1 MSLFRGLFVRPDAT
15 RGTTPVEARKSL
27 AGMFHRLAAGG
38 PRAGLLAPAQVVG
51 TAGWTYSVPAVPML
65 LARGAADG
73 VVLAGND
80 GALPVPTDPA
90 PATGSRID
98 IVYAIHHDVD
108 QADVDSAMVVAVA
121 IGIPSGTPVAPSI
134 PAGAME
140 LARATVPST
149 ASNTLGATISQTAP
163 YTGLAGA
170 DIVAPFGLSA
180 FATRIPDPPDGL
192 RVYSTTEAVT
202 YVRSGGTWV
211 PAFRAVRPFADVI
224 AEAPQSMANGTET
237 EMTYASAVE
246 NVGGMWSDAVGV
258 RGRLTASVAG
268 IYEVTYTSSFAAPST
283 AAGSR
288 IVVVR
293 KNGAT
298 HRSWAPNSIVSGQ
311 AASEVYTF
319 PMRLAAGDYISVNQY
334 QSSGAAL
341 NTHNQSYPRLSA
353 VLIG

>member
-1 MSLFRGLFVRPDAT
+1 VSLFRGLFVRPDAT

-51 TAGWTYSVPAVPML
+51 TAGWAYSMPAVPML

-140 LARATVPST
+140 FARATVPST
-149 ASNTLGATISQTAP
+149 ASNTLGATITQTST

-170 DIVAPFGLSA
+170 DIVAPFGLSE
-180 FATRIPDPPDGL
+180 FATRIPDPPEGL
-192 RVYSTTEAVT
+192 RVYSTVDGGV
-202 YVRSGGTWV
+202 YVRVGNNWLGPHRPPTPWTTIPLKTGFTGPLQVARRGDALMFRGTITGSF
-211 PAFRAVRPFADVI
+211 PATNNIVVADAGAIPDGHRPTADTFI
-224 AEAPQSMANGTET
+224 TLGTNS
-237 EMTYASAVE
+237 ASIPI
-246 NVGGMWSDAVGV
+246 V
-258 RGRLTASVAG
+258 RGIVGATGGLTVITGSAAPG
-268 IYEVTYTSSFAAPST
+268 TIYPST
-283 AAGSR
+283 AVCPLG
-288 IVVVR
+288 
-293 KNGAT
+293 
-298 HRSWAPNSIVSGQ
+298 
-311 AASEVYTF
+311 
-319 PMRLAAGDYISVNQY
+319 
-334 QSSGAAL
+334 
-341 NTHNQSYPRLSA
+341 
-353 VLIG
+353 